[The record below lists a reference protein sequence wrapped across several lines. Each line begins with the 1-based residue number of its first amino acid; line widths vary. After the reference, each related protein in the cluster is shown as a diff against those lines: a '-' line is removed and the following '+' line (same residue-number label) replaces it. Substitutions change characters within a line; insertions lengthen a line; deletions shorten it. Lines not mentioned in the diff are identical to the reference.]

1 MMQLEICVDSVES
14 AVAAEQG
21 GAQRVELCSALAEGG
36 LTPSA
41 GLIREVRSSVGI
53 GVHVM
58 IRPRGGD
65 FLYTDN
71 EYKVMQDDIAFAA
84 QCGAHGVVFGLLTA
98 DGNVDALRTRALVQL
113 AQPMEVTFH
122 RALDMTRD
130 PSSALEAIIESGA
143 DRVLTSG
150 AEPTALLGH
159 NRIQIMM
166 RAAGSRI
173 KIMVGGGVRP
183 QNVRE
188 IAARTGA
195 VEFHAALRK
204 AVESPVTFRN
214 RKLHMGDPGSDEY
227 SRTAVH
233 ASDVR
238 ALRQAIEAAGT
249 FAANPAPTSV

>member
-14 AVAAEQG
+14 AIAAEQG
-21 GAQRVELCSALAEGG
+21 GAQRVELCSALSEGG

-41 GLIREVRSSVGI
+41 GLLREVRASIGI

-65 FLYTDN
+65 FLYT
-71 EYKVMQDDIAFAA
+71 EHEFKVMQDDIAFAA
-84 QCGAHGVVFGLLTA
+84 ECGAHGVVFGLLTA
-98 DGNVDALRTRALVQL
+98 EGNVDTVRTRTLVQL
-113 AQPMEVTFH
+113 AQPLEVTFH

-130 PSSALEAIIESGA
+130 PSTAIKDIIQTGA

-159 NRIQIMM
+159 HRIHSMIQ
-166 RAAGSRI
+166 ASAGQI

-204 AVESPVTFRN
+204 SIESPVTFRN
-214 RKLHMGDPGSDEY
+214 RKLHLGDAGGDEY
-227 SRTAVH
+227 ARTVVH

-238 ALRQAIEAAGT
+238 ALRQAIEAAGAL
-249 FAANPAPTSV
+249 AAKPAATSV